1 MSAFVAEHIRGQLP
15 EIGQGLAGQLADLS
29 RDCTPER
36 CERALINLRGA
47 QQTILRLREALQRKD
62 GADAT

>member
-1 MSAFVAEHIRGQLP
+1 MSIVADHIRGQLP
-15 EIGQGLAGQLADLS
+15 EIGEGLSGQMADLS

-47 QQTILRLREALQRKD
+47 QQTILRLREALQREA